1 MTRCK
6 SYEWTMSAREAS
18 TRTDDV
24 QCFLQVGETEAV
36 SLRSDFFDEAVWERD
51 LLVPLQLVLPVLDVQ
66 GALLFIGIGEFAG
79 RVEDNN
85 W

>member
-1 MTRCK
+1 MV
-6 SYEWTMSAREAS
+6 SAREAS
-18 TRTDDV
+18 TGTDDV

-66 GALLFIGIGEFAG
+66 GTLLFIGIGEFASG
-79 RVEDNN
+79 VDNDN

>member
-1 MTRCK
+1 
-6 SYEWTMSAREAS
+6 MSAREAS
-18 TRTDDV
+18 TGTDDV
-24 QCFLQVGETEAV
+24 QSFLQVSETEAV

-51 LLVPLQLVLPVLDVQ
+51 LLIPLQLVLPILDVQ

-79 RVEDNN
+79 GVEDNN

>member
-1 MTRCK
+1 
-6 SYEWTMSAREAS
+6 MSARKAS
-18 TRTDDV
+18 TGTDDV

-66 GALLFIGIGEFAG
+66 GALLFIGIGEFAEG
-79 RVEDNN
+79 IEENQ

>member
-1 MTRCK
+1 
-6 SYEWTMSAREAS
+6 MSAREAS
-18 TRTDDV
+18 TGTDNV
-24 QCFLQVGETEAV
+24 QCFLQVSETKAV

-79 RVEDNN
+79 GVEDND